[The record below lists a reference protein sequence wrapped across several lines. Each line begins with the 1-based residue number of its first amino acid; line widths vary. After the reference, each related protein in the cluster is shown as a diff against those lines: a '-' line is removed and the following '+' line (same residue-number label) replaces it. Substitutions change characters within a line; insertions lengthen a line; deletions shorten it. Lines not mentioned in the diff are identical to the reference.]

1 MKFLMNI
8 CLFFKFRTLL
18 KLANLIST
26 GQEYILQ
33 FMGFSA
39 NLVASELEKLQKYE
53 ELQVIN

>member
-8 CLFFKFRTLL
+8 YLFFKFRTLL

-26 GQEYILQ
+26 DQEYILQ

-39 NLVASELEKLQKYE
+39 NLVASELEKLQKHE